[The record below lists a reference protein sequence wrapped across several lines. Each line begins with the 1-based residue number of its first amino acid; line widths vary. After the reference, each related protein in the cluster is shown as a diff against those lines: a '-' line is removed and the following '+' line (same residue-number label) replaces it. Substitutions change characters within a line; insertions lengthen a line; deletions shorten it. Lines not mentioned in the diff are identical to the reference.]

1 LKAYLK
7 SAVERRFYDLGR
19 INYWGQGKVDFGF
32 DESKVTSK
40 EELVR
45 MKSKREIQHIR
56 HEEIVGASSCSPHP
70 PLPIIEMAGHE
81 LPADEFISPKRSTL
95 KVTAGVGPAP
105 EGGIKAC

>member
-1 LKAYLK
+1 
-7 SAVERRFYDLGR
+7 VERRFYDLGR

-32 DESKVTSK
+32 DESKITSK

-56 HEEIVGASSCSPHP
+56 HEEIQGTSSCSPHP
-70 PLPIIEMAGHE
+70 PLPIIEMSGHE

-95 KVTAGVGPAP
+95 KATAGVGAAP